1 MVVNCCCCFC
11 VSNGPRDAGPTVY
24 MCAPLAHL
32 PTRLGGWWPAAAEKP
47 KIFFFFFL
55 ILKFRYCACLMFGEG
70 KGGLLQRLMHCFLCP
85 NASSLDLYS
94 LLPVHTSLSC
104 ILLGVHPIFSEDR
117 QGTALSFLVLALV
130 FAAARFVLRLGARKV
145 GRWGRGVDRKAGR
158 GDEGVSQR
166 LRAGTLSLRWALR
179 IADHSAFLPPC
190 LPRPEDHGTL
200 PSFS

>member
-1 MVVNCCCCFC
+1 MLLLLCVQRSQGCGAHRLHVCTPRPPAHTLGRMVACSGRRAKN
-11 VSNGPRDAGPTVY
+11 
-24 MCAPLAHL
+24 L
-32 PTRLGGWWPAAAEKP
+32 
-47 KIFFFFFL
+47 FFFFL